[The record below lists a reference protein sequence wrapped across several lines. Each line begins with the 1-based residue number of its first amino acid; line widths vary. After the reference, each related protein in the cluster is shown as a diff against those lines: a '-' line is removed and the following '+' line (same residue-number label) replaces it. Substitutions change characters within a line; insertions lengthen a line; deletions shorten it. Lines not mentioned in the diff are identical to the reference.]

1 MTLKAPEVLGVMLR
15 VNLALFSEHCSGEP
29 ALIELDDISKVYKT
43 PAGDFPALKNI
54 NACFY
59 PGEFVCI
66 IGKSGSGKSTLLNMI
81 TGIDHPSAGQVR
93 IGDSVLLEMNEGQLS
108 VWRGRNLGIVF
119 QFFQLLPMLSLL
131 ENTML
136 PMDFCNMYSQA
147 ERLTRAKD
155 LLRSVGLE
163 DFIYKLPGAV
173 SGGQQQCAAIARAMA
188 NNPPILIADEPT
200 GNLDTQTAE
209 MVLQIFDRLVEQGK
223 TILVVTHEDSV
234 AQRAGRTLVLSDG
247 ELVHPSVVRGLP
259 HLLHHSMLAL
269 TRRLKPLRREAGAP
283 LFPDGSQQIALGL
296 VTVGKVEIHP
306 APTSVGAQT
315 GVPIASPGSSSAP
328 FAEAVLEPG
337 TCFSIFDFQSGNL
350 IPEEMWS
357 ADTGLEL
364 AVLDQAGLESWL
376 AEAHDGQ
383 AVLKQLARQRA
394 ALAQTA
400 GGKL

>member
-1 MTLKAPEVLGVMLR
+1 M
-15 VNLALFSEHCSGEP
+15 NLALFSEHCTGEP
-29 ALIELDDISKVYKT
+29 ALIELDNISKVYKT

-59 PGEFVCI
+59 PGEFVSI
-66 IGKSGSGKSTLLNMI
+66 IGKSGSGKSTMLNMI
-81 TGIDHPSAGQVR
+81 TGIDHPSAGEVR
-93 IGDSVLLEMNEGQLS
+93 IGDSVLLKMNEGQLS

-147 ERLTRAKD
+147 ERLSRAKE

-188 NNPPILIADEPT
+188 NDPPILIADEPT

-209 MVLQIFDRLVEQGK
+209 MVLQIFDQLVDQGK

-234 AQRAGRTLVLSDG
+234 AQHAGRTLVISDG
-247 ELVHPSVVRGLP
+247 ELVHPSVVRGLS
-259 HLLHHSMLAL
+259 HLLHRSMLSL

-283 LFPDGSQQIALGL
+283 LFLDGSQEIALGL

-306 APTSVGAQT
+306 TPTLA
-315 GVPIASPGSSSAP
+315 GVPAGSPIMSSGSSCTPST
-328 FAEAVLEPG
+328 EIVLEPG
-337 TCFSIFDFQSGNL
+337 TCFSRFDFQAGNF
-350 IPEEMWS
+350 IPEDMWS

-364 AVLDQAGLESWL
+364 AVLDQTGLESWL
-376 AEAHDGQ
+376 AEAHDGKAILEQ
-383 AVLKQLARQRA
+383 LAKQHGALKQTA
-394 ALAQTA
+394 A
-400 GGKL
+400 GKL

>member
-1 MTLKAPEVLGVMLR
+1 M
-15 VNLALFSEHCSGEP
+15 NLALFSEHCSGEP
-29 ALIELDDISKVYKT
+29 ALIELDNISKVYKT

-59 PGEFVCI
+59 PGEFVSI
-66 IGKSGSGKSTLLNMI
+66 IGKSGSGKSTMLNMI
-81 TGIDHPSAGQVR
+81 TGIDHPSDGEVR
-93 IGDSVLLEMNEGQLS
+93 IGDSVLLKMNEGQLS

-136 PMDFCNMYSQA
+136 PMDFCNMYTQA

-188 NNPPILIADEPT
+188 NDPPILIADEPT
-200 GNLDTQTAE
+200 GNLDTHTAE
-209 MVLQIFDRLVEQGK
+209 MVLQIFDRLVDQGK

-234 AQRAGRTLVLSDG
+234 ARRAGRTLVLSDG

-259 HLLHHSMLAL
+259 HLLHRSMLAL
-269 TRRLKPLRREAGAP
+269 TRRLKPLRREADAP
-283 LFPDGSQQIALGL
+283 LFPDGTQEIALGL

-306 APTSVGAQT
+306 TPAAVGITADTLRLNVDSLGAPGF
-315 GVPIASPGSSSAP
+315 IN
-328 FAEAVLEPG
+328 VLEPG
-337 TCFSIFDFQSGNL
+337 ACFSRFDFQAGNFK
-350 IPEEMWS
+350 PKEMWS
-357 ADTGLEL
+357 ADTGIEL
-364 AVLDQAGLESWL
+364 AVLDQAGLDSWL
-376 AEAHDGQ
+376 AEAHDGRT
-383 AVLKQLARQRA
+383 VLEHLAQQRSVH
-394 ALAQTA
+394 AQTA
-400 GGKL
+400 GGSS

>member
-1 MTLKAPEVLGVMLR
+1 
-15 VNLALFSEHCSGEP
+15 
-29 ALIELDDISKVYKT
+29 
-43 PAGDFPALKNI
+43 
-54 NACFY
+54 
-59 PGEFVCI
+59 
-66 IGKSGSGKSTLLNMI
+66 MI
-81 TGIDHPSAGQVR
+81 TGIDHPSAGAVR
-93 IGDSVLLEMNEGQLS
+93 IGDSVLLKMNEGQLS

-188 NNPPILIADEPT
+188 NDPPILIADEPT

-259 HLLHHSMLAL
+259 HLLHRSMLAL

-283 LFPDGSQQIALGL
+283 LFPDGSQQIGLGL

-306 APTSVGAQT
+306 APTSVVAQT
-315 GVPIASPGSSSAP
+315 GIPIASPGSSSAP
-328 FAEAVLEPG
+328 FADPVLEPG

-383 AVLKQLARQRA
+383 AVLMQLARQRA